1 MTDMPI
7 TPYRSGQRPGRG
19 GFASLLH
26 AEWTKFRTVPGWVIA
41 MVAAALLTVLWG
53 LIAHSTCSQ
62 PGPDGAPMA
71 CSAPV
76 GPGGE
81 AVTDDFYFA
90 HQPLAGNSSITARMT
105 SLTGQYAASG
115 IQAARQAM
123 QPGLQPWSKAGM
135 IIKASTAPGSA
146 YAAIMVT
153 GRHGVR
159 MQYGYTHDTAG
170 PPGAVSPASPRWL
183 RLARSGDLITGYE
196 SADGVHWT
204 KVGAAQ
210 LPGLP
215 STVQAGLFAAS
226 PRYAKAAAASIGVT
240 TGISG
245 RSQATAVFDHVTLQ
259 GAGSSGAWT
268 GSQMG
273 GSAASPAASL
283 GGFRQ
288 AGDDF
293 TVSGSGD
300 IAPAVAGGAGAGSAI
315 EQTLTGT
322 FLGLIVVI
330 VVGAIF
336 ITAEY
341 RRNLIRTTLTASPL
355 RGRVLAAKAIV
366 IGSVTFAAG
375 LAGAALA
382 LLLGEQAL
390 RDSGNYIYPV
400 TKLTDVRVVAG
411 TAALLAVAAV
421 LALALG
427 TLTRHG
433 AAAVAAAIVM
443 IVLPYLFAIASILPP
458 GTANWMLR
466 VTPAAA
472 FAIQQT
478 LPQYPQVAAAY
489 TPSNGYYPLAPWAG
503 LGVLCAWAAL
513 ALTVAVFLL
522 RRKDA

>member
-1 MTDMPI
+1 VSDSYLGATESELRD
-7 TPYRSGQRPGRG
+7 
-19 GFASLLH
+19 ASLARRICGYSDQRVLFPH
-26 AEWTKFRTVPGWVIA
+26 AGRLRLEPRVLVPGGWRMIPKAARESCPQMGAAPARLDRRGSAGIMIRRIA
-41 MVAAALLTVLWG
+41 AGSVLAAL
-53 LIAHSTCSQ
+53 
-62 PGPDGAPMA
+62 
-71 CSAPV
+71 
-76 GPGGE
+76 
-81 AVTDDFYFA
+81 
-90 HQPLAGNSSITARMT
+90 
-105 SLTGQYAASG
+105 
-115 IQAARQAM
+115 
-123 QPGLQPWSKAGM
+123 M
-135 IIKASTAPGSA
+135 IISISGCHFH
-146 YAAIMVT
+146 VT
-153 GRHGVR
+153 VH
-159 MQYGYTHDTAG
+159 
-170 PPGAVSPASPRWL
+170 ASP
-183 RLARSGDLITGYE
+183 GLITGYE

-245 RSQATAVFDHVTLQ
+245 PSQATAVFGHVTLQ

-273 GSAASPAASL
+273 SSAASPAASL

-315 EQTLTGT
+315 ERTLTGT

-341 RRNLIRTTLTASPL
+341 RRNLIRTTLTASPQ

-443 IVLPYLFAIASILPP
+443 IVLPYLFAIASVLPP

-503 LGVLCAWAAL
+503 LGVLCAWAVL
-513 ALTVAVFLL
+513 ALTAAVFLL
-522 RRKDA
+522 GRKDA